1 MKPRPPRSKGA
12 GFSFLPARIALA
24 LAGCFAGAARAQPP
38 AIPEVETSFAPSPAR
53 LASVHAAAL
62 RDGWA
67 PQRAGLR
74 AAAFRAY
81 EREKFAA
88 AEAWLN
94 VYRWSVLFGQPQA
107 EFVPRWLEAVQA
119 TRVGHANMAGTY
131 EATAAPLGAGLSRE
145 LQAWLIASPKFSAEF
160 FAILSPVDY
169 LPKAF
174 EILNDL
180 FRREPVRFR
189 SYASLALALAV
200 VYDVPPHPF
209 FPHAQVTAQALPRG
223 FPPAVAAFA
232 WWLKQEETGRT
243 YHHLSRL
250 GAEELKFVVDASAP
264 FAELE
269 WAQGGV
275 NLPLG
280 QLSRA
285 YNLVRYRRERVT
297 NDRPVWP
304 GNSYQLPEI
313 LKQGGI
319 CSDQAYF
326 ATQVGKARGVPTILI
341 YGAGNAGRHAWFG
354 YLDGNQTWQLDAG
367 RYAEQR
373 FVTGY
378 ARDPQTWAQ
387 FTDHDLQFLSERFRQ
402 LPSYKQSVLHQC
414 FAAEY
419 LAAGHAAA
427 ASLAARKAVNY
438 ERRNEKAWETL
449 LAAARQEGRDGRTIE
464 RLLRE
469 ASLAFQRYPD
479 LEARYANRV
488 AESLRARGET
498 SAAAAEERRVSLKH
512 KGERGDIGVAQ
523 ARELLARAIAT
534 QPLPGQIQAYNSAVD
549 LHGLG
554 AGMAFFD
561 QVVAPFFEHL
571 LGLNQKAE
579 ALRAV
584 ERAKRTLQVQ
594 PGTQLATELEGL
606 IAKVRAA
613 K

>member
-12 GFSFLPARIALA
+12 GFSFLSAGARLA
-24 LAGCFAGAARAQPP
+24 LGLFFVAAVRAQTA
-38 AIPEVETSFAPSPAR
+38 AIPEAETAFPPTAAR
-53 LASVHAAAL
+53 LATVHAAAL

-94 VYRWSVLFGQPQA
+94 LYRWSVLLGQPQS
-107 EFVPRWLEAVQA
+107 EFVTRWLEAVQTA
-119 TRVGHANMAGTY
+119 RVGHANMAATY
-131 EATAAPLGAGLSRE
+131 EATSVPLGAGVSRE
-145 LQAWLIASPKFSAEF
+145 LQAWLIGNPKFSAEF
-160 FAILSPVDY
+160 FALLAPVDY
-169 LPKAF
+169 LPKTF
-174 EILNDL
+174 EILGDL
-180 FRREPVRFR
+180 FRREPVRFKT
-189 SYASLALALAV
+189 YASLALALAV

-209 FPHAQVTAQALPRG
+209 FPHGQVTAQALPRV
-223 FPPAVAAFA
+223 FPPAATAFA

-243 YHHLSRL
+243 YQHLSRL

-264 FAELE
+264 FSELE

-280 QLSRA
+280 QLPRA
-285 YNLVRYRRERVT
+285 YNLVRYRRDRVT

-313 LKQGGI
+313 LRQGGI

-341 YGAGNAGRHAWFG
+341 YGAGNDGRHAWFG
-354 YLDGNQTWQLDAG
+354 YLDGNQAWQLDAG

-402 LPSYKQSVLHQC
+402 LPSYKQSVVHQL

-419 LAAGHAAA
+419 LAAGKAPAAGI
-427 ASLAARKAVNY
+427 AARKAVSF

-449 LAAARQEGRDGRTIE
+449 LAAARQEGRDARTIE
-464 RLLRE
+464 TLLRE
-469 ASLAFQRYPD
+469 AALAFQRYPD
-479 LEARYANRV
+479 LEARYAKRV

-498 SAAAAEERRVSLKH
+498 SAAAAEERRISLKH
-512 KGERGDIGVAQ
+512 KGERGDIGVEQ
-523 ARELLARAIAT
+523 ARDLVARAIAT
-534 QPLPGQIQAYNSAVD
+534 QPLAGQVQAYNSAVD
-549 LHGLG
+549 LHGPG
-554 AGMAFFD
+554 AGMGFFD
-561 QVVAPFFEHL
+561 QVVAPFAEHL

-579 ALRAV
+579 AQRAV
-584 ERAKRTLQVQ
+584 ERAKHTLQAQ
-594 PGTQLATELEGL
+594 PNTQLATELEGL
-606 IAKVRAA
+606 AAKVRAA

>member
-12 GFSFLPARIALA
+12 GFSFSRASLGFALA
-24 LAGCFAGAARAQPP
+24 VLLGGAARAQPNT
-38 AIPEVETSFAPSPAR
+38 IPEAEFAFAPTPAR
-53 LASVHAAAL
+53 IAAVLAAAQ

-67 PQRAGLR
+67 PQRAALR
-74 AAAFRAY
+74 ETAFRAY

-94 VYRWSVLFGQPQA
+94 VYRWSVVFGQTKS

-119 TRVGHANMAGTY
+119 MRVGHTNMAATY
-131 EATAAPLGAGLSRE
+131 EATPVPLGAGVARE
-145 LQAWLIASPKFSAEF
+145 LQAWLLGNPKFSAEF
-160 FAILSPVDY
+160 FGMLSPVDY
-169 LPKAF
+169 LPTTF
-174 EILNDL
+174 EILNEL
-180 FRREPVRFR
+180 FRREPVRFKT
-189 SYASLALALAV
+189 YASLALALAV

-209 FPHAQVTAQALPRG
+209 FPHGQVTAQALPRA
-223 FPPAVAAFA
+223 FPPAAVAFA
-232 WWLKQEETGRT
+232 WWVKQEETGRT
-243 YHHLSRL
+243 YQRLARL

-264 FAELE
+264 FGELE
-269 WAQGGV
+269 WSQGGV
-275 NLPLG
+275 NLPPG
-280 QLSRA
+280 QLPRA
-285 YNLVRYRRERVT
+285 YNLIRYRRDRVT

-304 GNSYQLPEI
+304 GNNYQLPEI
-313 LKQGGI
+313 LRQGGI

-341 YGAGNAGRHAWFG
+341 YGAGNDGRHAWFG
-354 YLDGNQTWQLDAG
+354 YLDGNQAWQLDAG

-402 LPSYKQSVLHQC
+402 LPSYRQSVVHQL

-419 LAAGHAAA
+419 LAAGNAPAAGA
-427 ASLAARKAVNY
+427 AARKAVNF

-449 LAAARQEGRDGRTIE
+449 LAAARQQGRDGRTLE
-464 RLLRE
+464 NLLRE
-469 ASLAFQRYPD
+469 AALAFQRYPD
-479 LEARYANRV
+479 LEARYAKRV

-498 SAAAAEERRVSLKH
+498 SAAAAEERRISLKH
-512 KGERGDIGVAQ
+512 KGERGDIGVEQ
-523 ARELLARAIAT
+523 ARDLVARAIAT
-534 QPLPGQIQAYNSAVD
+534 QPLAGQVQAYNSAVD
-549 LHGLG
+549 LHGPG

-561 QVVAPFFEHL
+561 QVVAPFAEHL
-571 LGLNQKAE
+571 LGLSQKTE

-584 ERAKRTLQVQ
+584 ERAKRTLQAQ
-594 PGTQLATELEGL
+594 PHTQLATELDGL
-606 IAKVRAA
+606 MAKVRAA